1 MRATK
6 IPQYLLTN
14 IYHDVTV
21 FITEHV
27 GSHIFSLQQV
37 DFVSFEKLT
46 VCLVISATHMFDMY
60 PDF

>member
-1 MRATK
+1 MRANK

-14 IYHDVTV
+14 TYNFHNRTCWLLQ
-21 FITEHV
+21 FL
-27 GSHIFSLQQV
+27 LQQV